1 MVKVEQ
7 QDTIPEYVI
16 DSLARCLLPT
26 IQAYF
31 DSTEGQTAFEKWK
44 QEHNKS

>member
-7 QDTIPEYVI
+7 QDAIPEYVI

-31 DSTEGQTAFEKWK
+31 GSPEGQTAFVRWK
-44 QEHNKS
+44 QEHNNA